1 MSTRSS
7 APDRSR
13 SHRLHPRIEQVLS
26 VRPPA
31 HTGVHFTSGKSVDL
45 DIRTRGGRVHTLP
58 MFARDGPVSGEE
70 FCTQHPADALAI
82 LHVLQQGETQ
92 RVRLVGRNAL
102 PLSSLLGQY
111 LIAQVDMDDTV
122 NLDNVRNEKTE
133 FNWQSYLGQYSVN
146 LKYEESPMPHVLI
159 VVKPWSWPTIESRGD
174 WEIPIKVH
182 RQPASRG

>member
-31 HTGVHFTSGKSVDL
+31 HTGVHFTSETSVNL
-45 DIRTRGGRVHTLP
+45 YIHTHGGRVHTLP

-82 LHVLQQGETQ
+82 LHVLQQGDTQ

-111 LIAQVDMDDTV
+111 LIAQVDMDGTV
-122 NLDNVRNEKTE
+122 NRDNVRNEKTE
-133 FNWQSYLGQYSVN
+133 FNWQSYLDQRVN
-146 LKYEESPMPHVLI
+146 LKYEESFMPHVSI
-159 VVKPWSWPTIESRGD
+159 VVKPRSRPTIESRGD
-174 WEIPIKVH
+174 SELPIKVH